1 MPISQRYLKPRLRVG
16 RMANKS
22 CVNQHERIFRAAGL
36 KQQDG
41 VNRYMGA
48 LYIGCAAELLDV
60 AHCF

>member
-1 MPISQRYLKPRLRVG
+1 
-16 RMANKS
+16 MANKS
-22 CVNQHERIFRAAGL
+22 YVNQHERIFRAAGL

-41 VNRYMGA
+41 VSRYMGA